1 MIAEIEGKI
10 SSSGANLSE
19 KSEDNLTGNVFG
31 TLRYIPFN
39 KAMKKILLQG
49 IEPKNNVSNLIKNIQ
64 VEQWDKNIKFWPYD
78 KEGEIDVFIEFE
90 NCIIGI
96 EVKYLSGI
104 SSDDYIT
111 NEDDLNKQNSRNS
124 IHQLAR
130 ESRIISSKAK
140 NKEKILIFIADQQS
154 CRDVYEDVM
163 KRNIIEND
171 VNLVYITWQNILQS
185 LNNLDNLNPYE
196 VLMIDDLK
204 KLLIRKGFKQFENF
218 DIENINISTNYY
230 NFK

>member
-111 NEDDLNKQNSRNS
+111 NEDDLNKQNSQNS